1 MRRGWLVAF
10 SAVLSLLIAGAMLLA
25 VSDCLRSCS
34 QVELSKVLGVLAER
48 ASEAAGGTGSAGG
61 TGDAGNAARDAEF
74 QDAAVPSAPCF
85 DARPDSPSAVELIVD
100 PCARTLRDV
109 PVRS

>member
-34 QVELSKVLGVLAER
+34 RVELSKVLGVLAEK
-48 ASEAAGGTGSAGG
+48 ASEASSGSAG
-61 TGDAGNAARDAEF
+61 DPGNTARDPEF
-74 QDAAVPSAPCF
+74 PDARVPSAPCL
-85 DARPDSPSAVELIVD
+85 DASPVELIGD

-109 PVRS
+109 PVRR